1 MPNLATLLAHIPL
14 WAWAVLVAVIL
25 LGLSLSRERLMS
37 RARLV
42 IVPAFWVCWGAWGV
56 QNAFGLSASP
66 LLAWAT
72 GLLISLALV
81 RWSGWP
87 GQARAETGAY
97 RVPGSWLP
105 LVLMLGIFAG
115 KVAVGLTL
123 AVNPALAHSA
133 GFAMVFSALFGA
145 LSGAFVG
152 RSLNIICSRQ
162 SSNGPV
168 FA

>member
-1 MPNLATLLAHIPL
+1 MPQFATLLTHIPL

-25 LGLSLSRERLMS
+25 LGFSLSRERLMS

-56 QNAFGLSASP
+56 QNAFGLAVPP
-66 LLAWAT
+66 LLAWST
-72 GLLISLALV
+72 GLLASLSLI
-81 RWSGWP
+81 RWIGWP
-87 GQARAETGAY
+87 GQASAQAGAY
-97 RVPGSWLP
+97 RVPGSWWP

-123 AVNPALAHSA
+123 AVNPTLAHA
-133 GFAMVFSALFGA
+133 TGFAMAFSALFGA

-152 RSLNIICSRQ
+152 RSLNILRPRQ
-162 SSNGPV
+162 GTSCPV